1 MTAILE
7 IKKKKRL
14 KLIPFLLFVLV
25 IAATFFLVDVL
36 LDTRVENIIIKG
48 NKIVTDQQIIDEAG
62 LRNYP
67 SFYKTTS
74 YNIKKALEKN
84 SFIKEVKVK
93 RSFYHVITI
102 EVSEYKVLLKKE
114 TTGKLVLEN
123 MNEVTTDQEIP
134 YTVPRLVNDV
144 PKNKYSKL
152 LKNLLKVKRSV
163 RSSISEFYYDPN
175 EFDKDRF
182 LLYMD
187 DGNSVYLTLT
197 KFRMINYYN
206 DVLPQLDGKKGILY
220 LDSGNHFQIMEN

>member
-1 MTAILE
+1 MAK

-25 IAATFFLVDVL
+25 ITGAFFLVDVL
-36 LDTRVENIIIKG
+36 LDTRVENIVIKG
-48 NKIVTDQQIIDEAG
+48 NKLVTDQQIIDEAG
-62 LRNYP
+62 LSNYP

-144 PKNKYSKL
+144 PKDKYSKL

-220 LDSGNHFQIMEN
+220 LDSGNHFQIMES

>member
-1 MTAILE
+1 MAK

-25 IAATFFLVDVL
+25 ITGTFFLVDVL
-36 LDTRVENIIIKG
+36 LDTRIENIVIKG
-48 NKIVTDQQIIDEAG
+48 NKLVTDQQIIDEAG
-62 LRNYP
+62 LSNYP

-144 PKNKYSKL
+144 PKDKYSKL
-152 LKNLLKVKRSV
+152 LKNLLKVKKSV

>member
-1 MTAILE
+1 MTK

-62 LRNYP
+62 LSNYP

-197 KFRMINYYN
+197 KYRMINYYN

>member
-1 MTAILE
+1 MTK

-25 IAATFFLVDVL
+25 ITATFFLVDVL
-36 LDTRVENIIIKG
+36 LDTRIENIVIKG
-48 NKIVTDQQIIDEAG
+48 NKLVTDQQIIDEAG
-62 LRNYP
+62 LSNYP

-134 YTVPRLVNDV
+134 YTVTRLVNDV

-152 LKNLLKVKRSV
+152 LKNLLKVKKSV

>member
-1 MTAILE
+1 MTK

-62 LRNYP
+62 LSNYL

>member
-1 MTAILE
+1 MTK

-25 IAATFFLVDVL
+25 ITGTFFLVDVL
-36 LDTRVENIIIKG
+36 LDTRIENIVIKG
-48 NKIVTDQQIIDEAG
+48 NKLVTDQQIIDEAG

-74 YNIKKALEKN
+74 YNIKKDLEKN

-144 PKNKYSKL
+144 PKDKYSKL
-152 LKNLLKVKRSV
+152 LKNLLKVKKSV

>member
-1 MTAILE
+1 MAK

-25 IAATFFLVDVL
+25 IAGAFFLVDVL
-36 LDTRVENIIIKG
+36 LDTRVENIVIKG
-48 NKIVTDQQIIDEAG
+48 NKLVTDQQIIDETG
-62 LRNYP
+62 LSNYP

-144 PKNKYSKL
+144 PKDKYNKL

>member
-1 MTAILE
+1 MAK

-25 IAATFFLVDVL
+25 ITGAFFLVDVL
-36 LDTRVENIIIKG
+36 LDTRVENIVIKG

-62 LRNYP
+62 LSNYP

-84 SFIKEVKVK
+84 SFIKEVKIK

-144 PKNKYSKL
+144 PKDKYSKL

>member
-1 MTAILE
+1 MTK

-25 IAATFFLVDVL
+25 ITGAFFLVDVL
-36 LDTRVENIIIKG
+36 LDTRIENIVIKG

-62 LRNYP
+62 LSNYP

>member
-1 MTAILE
+1 MTK

-25 IAATFFLVDVL
+25 ITGAFFLVDVL
-36 LDTRVENIIIKG
+36 LDTRVENIVIKG
-48 NKIVTDQQIIDEAG
+48 NKLVTDQQIIEEAG
-62 LRNYP
+62 LSNYP

-84 SFIKEVKVK
+84 AFIKEVKVK

-163 RSSISEFYYDPN
+163 RSNISEFYYDPN

-220 LDSGNHFQIMEN
+220 LDSGNHFQIMES

>member
-1 MTAILE
+1 MTK

-14 KLIPFLLFVLV
+14 KLIPFLLFILV
-25 IAATFFLVDVL
+25 ITGTFFLVDVL
-36 LDTRVENIIIKG
+36 LDTRIENIVIKG

-62 LRNYP
+62 LSNYP

-84 SFIKEVKVK
+84 SFIKEVKIK

-144 PKNKYSKL
+144 PKDKYSKL
-152 LKNLLKVKRSV
+152 LKNLLKVKKSV

-220 LDSGNHFQIMEN
+220 LDSGNHFQIMES

>member
-1 MTAILE
+1 MAK

-25 IAATFFLVDVL
+25 ITGAFFLVDVL
-36 LDTRVENIIIKG
+36 LDTRIENLVIKG
-48 NKIVTDQQIIDEAG
+48 NKLVTDQQIIDEAG
-62 LRNYP
+62 LSNYP

-84 SFIKEVKVK
+84 SFIKEVKIK

-220 LDSGNHFQIMEN
+220 LDSGNHFQIMES

>member
-1 MTAILE
+1 MAK

-25 IAATFFLVDVL
+25 ITGAFFLVDVL
-36 LDTRVENIIIKG
+36 LDTRIENIVIKG
-48 NKIVTDQQIIDEAG
+48 NKLVTDQQIIDEAG
-62 LRNYP
+62 LSNYP

-163 RSSISEFYYDPN
+163 RSNISEFYYDPN

-220 LDSGNHFQIMEN
+220 LDSGNHFQIMES

>member
-1 MTAILE
+1 MAK

-25 IAATFFLVDVL
+25 ITGVFFLVDVL
-36 LDTRVENIIIKG
+36 LDTRIENIVIKG
-48 NKIVTDQQIIDEAG
+48 NKLVTDQQIIDEAG
-62 LRNYP
+62 LSNYP

-163 RSSISEFYYDPN
+163 RSNISEFYYDPN

>member
-1 MTAILE
+1 MAK

-25 IAATFFLVDVL
+25 ITGTFFLVDVL
-36 LDTRVENIIIKG
+36 LDTRVENIVIKG

-62 LRNYP
+62 LSNYP

-84 SFIKEVKVK
+84 SFIKEVKIK

-144 PKNKYSKL
+144 PKDKYSKL
-152 LKNLLKVKRSV
+152 LKNLLKVKKSV

-220 LDSGNHFQIMEN
+220 LDSGNHFQIMES

>member
-1 MTAILE
+1 MAK

-48 NKIVTDQQIIDEAG
+48 NKLVTDQQIIDEAG
-62 LRNYP
+62 LSNYP

-175 EFDKDRF
+175 QFDKDRF

-220 LDSGNHFQIMEN
+220 LDSGNHFQIMES

>member
-1 MTAILE
+1 MTK

-62 LRNYP
+62 LSNYP

-144 PKNKYSKL
+144 PKDKYSKL

-220 LDSGNHFQIMEN
+220 LDSGNHFQIMES

>member
-1 MTAILE
+1 MAK

-14 KLIPFLLFVLV
+14 KLIPFLLFILV
-25 IAATFFLVDVL
+25 IAGAFFLVDVL

-62 LRNYP
+62 LSNYP

-144 PKNKYSKL
+144 PKDKYSKL
-152 LKNLLKVKRSV
+152 LNNLLKVKRSV

-220 LDSGNHFQIMEN
+220 LDSGNHFQIMES

>member
-1 MTAILE
+1 MAK

-25 IAATFFLVDVL
+25 ITGAFFLVDVL
-36 LDTRVENIIIKG
+36 LDTRIENIVIKG
-48 NKIVTDQQIIDEAG
+48 NKLVTDQQIIDEAG
-62 LRNYP
+62 LSNYP

-163 RSSISEFYYDPN
+163 RSNISEFYYDPN

>member
-1 MTAILE
+1 MTK

-25 IAATFFLVDVL
+25 IAGAFFLVDVL

-62 LRNYP
+62 LSNYP

-102 EVSEYKVLLKKE
+102 EVSEYKVLIKKE

>member
-1 MTAILE
+1 MTK

-62 LRNYP
+62 LSNYP

-74 YNIKKALEKN
+74 YNIKKDLEKN

>member
-1 MTAILE
+1 MAK

-14 KLIPFLLFVLV
+14 KLIPFLLFIIV
-25 IAATFFLVDVL
+25 IAGIVFLIDVL
-36 LDTRVENIIIKG
+36 LDTRIENIVIKG
-48 NKIVTDQQIIDEAG
+48 NKIVSDQQIIDEAG
-62 LRNYP
+62 LSNYP

-74 YNIKKALEKN
+74 YSIKKALEKN
-84 SFIKEVKVK
+84 SFIKNVKVK
-93 RSFYHVITI
+93 RSFYHVLTI
-102 EVSEYKVLLKKE
+102 EVEEYKVLLKKE
-114 TTGKLVLEN
+114 TNGKLVLEN
-123 MNEVTTDQEIP
+123 MSEVTTDQEMP
-134 YTVPRLVNDV
+134 YTVPRLINEV
-144 PKNKYSKL
+144 PKAKYKEL
-152 LKNLLKVKRSV
+152 LKNLLKVKKNV

>member
-1 MTAILE
+1 MAK

-25 IAATFFLVDVL
+25 ITGAFFLVDVL
-36 LDTRVENIIIKG
+36 LDTRIENIVIKG
-48 NKIVTDQQIIDEAG
+48 NKLVTDQQIIDEAG
-62 LRNYP
+62 LSDYP

-163 RSSISEFYYDPN
+163 RSNISEFYYDPN

-220 LDSGNHFQIMEN
+220 LDSGNHFQIMES

>member
-1 MTAILE
+1 MTK

-25 IAATFFLVDVL
+25 ITGAFFLVDVL
-36 LDTRVENIIIKG
+36 LDTRIENIVIKG
-48 NKIVTDQQIIDEAG
+48 NKLVTDQQIIDEAG
-62 LRNYP
+62 LSNYP

-102 EVSEYKVLLKKE
+102 KVSEYKVLLKKE

>member
-1 MTAILE
+1 MTK

-62 LRNYP
+62 LSNYP

-152 LKNLLKVKRSV
+152 LKNLLKVKKSV

>member
-1 MTAILE
+1 MTK

-62 LRNYP
+62 LSNYP

-220 LDSGNHFQIMEN
+220 LDSGNHFQIMES

>member
-1 MTAILE
+1 MAK

-25 IAATFFLVDVL
+25 ITGAFFLVDVL
-36 LDTRVENIIIKG
+36 LDTRIENIVIKG
-48 NKIVTDQQIIDEAG
+48 NKLVTDQQIIDEAG
-62 LRNYP
+62 LSNYP

-84 SFIKEVKVK
+84 AFIKEVKVK

>member
-1 MTAILE
+1 MAK

-25 IAATFFLVDVL
+25 ITGVFFLVDVL
-36 LDTRVENIIIKG
+36 LDTRIENIVIKG

-62 LRNYP
+62 LSNYP

-84 SFIKEVKVK
+84 SFIKEVKIK

-144 PKNKYSKL
+144 PKDKYSKL
-152 LKNLLKVKRSV
+152 LKNLLKVKKSV

>member
-1 MTAILE
+1 MAK

-25 IAATFFLVDVL
+25 ITGTFFLVDVL
-36 LDTRVENIIIKG
+36 LDTRIENIVIKG
-48 NKIVTDQQIIDEAG
+48 NKLVTDQQIIDEAG
-62 LRNYP
+62 LSNYP

-220 LDSGNHFQIMEN
+220 LDSGNHFQIMES

>member
-1 MTAILE
+1 MTK

-14 KLIPFLLFVLV
+14 KLIPFLLFILV
-25 IAATFFLVDVL
+25 ITGTFFLVDVL
-36 LDTRVENIIIKG
+36 LDTRVENIVIKG

-62 LRNYP
+62 LSNYP

>member
-1 MTAILE
+1 MTK

-163 RSSISEFYYDPN
+163 RSNISEFYYDPN

>member
-1 MTAILE
+1 MAK

-14 KLIPFLLFVLV
+14 KLVP
-25 IAATFFLVDVL
+25 FFLFIIIIAFLVFLGDIIL
-36 LDTRVENIIIKG
+36 NFKIENIVIKG
-48 NKIVTDQQIIDEAG
+48 NKIVTDQQVIDEAR
-62 LRNYP
+62 LSNYP
-67 SFYKTTS
+67 SFYKTTAFK
-74 YNIKKALEKN
+74 IKKELKKN

-93 RSFYHVITI
+93 RSFYHVLTI
-102 EVSEYKVLLKKE
+102 EIKEYKVLLKKE
-114 TTGKLVLEN
+114 TNGKLVLEN
-123 MNEVTTDQEIP
+123 MNEVTTDQNIP
-134 YTVPRLVNDV
+134 YTVPRLVNEV
-144 PKNKYSKL
+144 PTNKYNDLLKKL
-152 LKNLLKVKRSV
+152 LIVKENV
-163 RSSISEFYYDPN
+163 RSSISEFYYEPN

>member
-1 MTAILE
+1 MTK

-62 LRNYP
+62 ISNYP

>member
-1 MTAILE
+1 MAK

-25 IAATFFLVDVL
+25 ITATFFLVDVL
-36 LDTRVENIIIKG
+36 LDTRIENIVIKG
-48 NKIVTDQQIIDEAG
+48 NKLVTDQQIIDEAG
-62 LRNYP
+62 LSNYP

-84 SFIKEVKVK
+84 SFIKEVKIK

-144 PKNKYSKL
+144 PKDKYSKL
-152 LKNLLKVKRSV
+152 LKNLLKVKKSV

-197 KFRMINYYN
+197 KFIMINYYN

>member
-1 MTAILE
+1 MAK

-25 IAATFFLVDVL
+25 ITGVFFLVDVL
-36 LDTRVENIIIKG
+36 LDTRIENIVIKG
-48 NKIVTDQQIIDEAG
+48 NKLVTDQQIIDEAG
-62 LRNYP
+62 LSNYP

-84 SFIKEVKVK
+84 AFIKEVKVK

-163 RSSISEFYYDPN
+163 RSNISEFYYDPN

-220 LDSGNHFQIMEN
+220 LDSGNHFQIMDS